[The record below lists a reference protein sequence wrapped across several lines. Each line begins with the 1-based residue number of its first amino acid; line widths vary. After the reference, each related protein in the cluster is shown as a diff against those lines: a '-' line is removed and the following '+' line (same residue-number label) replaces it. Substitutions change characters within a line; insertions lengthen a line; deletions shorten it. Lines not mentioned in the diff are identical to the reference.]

1 MAQSVTLHREV
12 LKWIQSLDLELSV
25 RNAKRDFA
33 NGYIVA
39 EILSRYYD
47 KDIPMHGM
55 DNGTSLASKRNNWNQ
70 LLRFFV
76 KRGVEPG
83 GAPVTK
89 EEVEEIINFKPEATE
104 AFLHR
109 LYEWLTGKRCAS
121 GGGHARQCS
130 PRG

>member
-1 MAQSVTLHREV
+1 MAQTVTLHREV
-12 LKWIQSLDLELSV
+12 LKWIQSLDLAFSV
-25 RNAKRDFA
+25 KNAKRDFA
-33 NGYIVA
+33 NGFLIA

-47 KDIPMHGM
+47 KDVQMHGF

-104 AFLHR
+104 QFIHR
-109 LYEWLTGKRCAS
+109 LYEWLTGKKCVLV
-121 GGGHARQCS
+121 
-130 PRG
+130 